1 MLIDGNPAGPL
12 SAEQVV
18 NPSKVRI
25 VNTKDDDRT
34 VVGPADVLFET
45 IGTSCD
51 VI

>member
-1 MLIDGNPAGPL
+1 MLIYGDPAGPL

-25 VNTKDDDRT
+25 VKTKDDDRT
-34 VVGPADVLFET
+34 VVGPADVLFKT
-45 IGTSCD
+45 IGTSGD